1 MSNNY
6 VIYHLHSDLS
16 NGVTNIDSVTKFQEY
31 INAAQEC
38 GMKAMAFSEH
48 GSVFE
53 WWHKKKAIEDA
64 GMKYIH
70 AVEAYLTE
78 TLDEKIR
85 DNYHCVLI
93 AKNYEGFKELNKL
106 VSRSF
111 NRKDNHFYYVP
122 RISFQELFE
131 TSDNILFTTACIGGV
146 LHKAEQTTK
155 DKFLAFMSANKHR
168 CFFEIGHHMD
178 EKQVEYNRY
187 LKRLSEEYGIPLIAG
202 TDTHVLNEE
211 HEKGRTILQISK
223 NIRFE
228 GEDKWDLKF
237 HDYQTLVDSYKAQ
250 GSLSSEDYLCAI
262 ENTNRM
268 ADMVEPFTLDRNTKY
283 PHIYDNPKETF
294 RQKIMD
300 AKDAHPYIKQRYSE
314 EEINRVIEEEFNVYE
329 KTQSIDFMLLQTYLR
344 EWETANGIQ
353 CGYGR
358 GSVSG
363 SMIAYILG
371 ITRMDSL
378 KFNLNFF
385 RFMNPSRVT
394 NADIDTDY
402 GGKDRDKVKAFL
414 LKDHLGLE
422 QIRSSEIIT
431 FNTIA
436 LKGAIRDVVRALYKN
451 PDETGSPLYDG
462 ENTNYMQIANYI
474 CDNVESNEEKVRK
487 EYPKVFSYVDII
499 NGTIVSIGTHPS
511 GCLVSDLDIEEMVG
525 MCSISTSDYPVSMIN
540 MKELDDLMYVKLD
553 ILGLDNIGVI
563 NETCKIL
570 GIDRLDPDNVDL
582 DDEAVWRSI
591 RDDTTLIF
599 QWESNSAQAYLKKF
613 MSEKTIAK
621 AKEVNKDFSYIKW
634 LSFGNG
640 LIRPGCASFRDDIAN
655 GNVNVTGFKELDDLM
670 YVKLDILGL
679 DNIGVINETCKILG
693 IDRLDPDNV
702 DLDDEAVWRSIRD
715 DTTLIFQWE
724 SNSAQAYLK
733 KFMSE
738 KTITKAKEVNKDFSY
753 IKWLSFGN
761 GLIRPGCASFRD
773 DIANGN
779 VNITGFKELDE
790 TLAMTFGRITM
801 QEDIM
806 RFCKK
811 FCGYSDAE
819 SDTVRR
825 GIAKKKGTASFISE
839 IHDRFLEYS
848 NRVYGVP
855 TEKLDEIF
863 PPIKQGILDASDY
876 AFSWNH
882 SDAYSL
888 VGYICGYLRY
898 YHPIEFITAALNIF
912 KDNADK
918 TAAIVKYAKK
928 AGIKIT
934 SPKFGYSKSDYFFV
948 KEKNVIAKG
957 LSSVKF
963 MSESIANELFDLS
976 QRNKYT
982 YFIDLL
988 NDINLYTTVNSRQ
1001 IDILIKI
1008 DYFSDFGNQ
1017 RELLRIYDIFEMFK
1031 KGTAKQIKKEVI
1043 ANSPLDTIV
1052 KKYSSD
1058 KTKSGVESKSYT
1070 LLDIQTI
1077 MRESEQMIK
1086 DTHMPDLSDILKV
1099 KNFSDIMGYTG
1110 YVSGNE
1116 QDRRKLFIKE
1126 VYPLKRKKDGV
1137 QFGYSVV
1144 TQSIG
1149 SGVES
1154 RFTVFNKLYNDDP
1167 IKKDDIILCS
1177 SFEREGAYFKL
1188 TGYSHIYE

>member
-1 MSNNY
+1 MSDNY
-6 VIYHLHSDLS
+6 VVYHLHSDLS

-31 INAAQEC
+31 IDAAKEC

-53 WWHKKKAIEDA
+53 WWHKKCAIEKA

-78 TLDEKIR
+78 SLDEKIR

-93 AKNYEGFKELNKL
+93 AKNFEGFKELNKL
-106 VSRSF
+106 VSQSF

-122 RISFQELFE
+122 RISFEELFN
-131 TSDNILFTTACIGGV
+131 TSENIIFTTACVGGV
-146 LHKAEQTTK
+146 MHKANETVRS
-155 DKFLAFMSANKHR
+155 KFLKFMCQHKDR
-168 CFFEIGHHMD
+168 CFFEVGHHID
-178 EKQVEYNRY
+178 EKQVQYNQY
-187 LKRLSEEYGIPLIAG
+187 LKKLSDEYGIPLIAG
-202 TDTHVLNEE
+202 TDTHVLNEV
-211 HEKGRTILQISK
+211 HEKGRSILQRSK
-223 NIRFE
+223 NIYFE

-237 HDYQTLVDSYKAQ
+237 HSFPELVEAYKLQ
-250 GSLSSEDYLCAI
+250 GSLSKEDYMRAI
-262 ENTNRM
+262 NNTNLL
-268 ADMVEPFTLDRNTKY
+268 ADMVEEFTLDTNTKY

-294 RQKIMD
+294 RQKVME
-300 AKDAHPYIKQRYSE
+300 AKAKNPYIKERYTE
-314 EEINRVIEEEFNVYE
+314 ERINKVIEEEFEVYE

-371 ITRMDSL
+371 ITKMDSL
-378 KFNLNFF
+378 KFDLNFF

-402 GGKDRDKVKAFL
+402 SGKDRDTVKQFL
-414 LKDHLGLE
+414 LRDKMNLPG
-422 QIRSSEIIT
+422 IRSAEIIT

-436 LKGAIRDVVRALYKN
+436 MKGAIKDVCRALN
-451 PDETGSPLYDG
+451 VPLDEAQQL
-462 ENTNYMQIANYI
+462 
-474 CDNVESNEEKVRK
+474 SNAVFQNDKKQWEIDDKWRS
-487 EYPKVFSYVDII
+487 EYPEVFTYVDIVD
-499 NGTIVSIGTHPS
+499 GTIVSIGTHPS
-511 GCLVSDLDIEEMVG
+511 GVLISDLPIDETVG
-525 MCSISTSDYPVSMIN
+525 LCSISTSDYPVSMIN

-582 DDEAVWRSI
+582 DDEAVWKSI

-613 MSEKTIAK
+613 MSDKTIA
-621 AKEVNKDFSYIKW
+621 
-634 LSFGNG
+634 
-640 LIRPGCASFRDDIAN
+640 
-655 GNVNVTGFKELDDLM
+655 
-670 YVKLDILGL
+670 
-679 DNIGVINETCKILG
+679 
-693 IDRLDPDNV
+693 
-702 DLDDEAVWRSIRD
+702 
-715 DTTLIFQWE
+715 
-724 SNSAQAYLK
+724 
-733 KFMSE
+733 
-738 KTITKAKEVNKDFSY
+738 KAKEVNKDFSY

-779 VNITGFKELDE
+779 VNITGFKELDDA
-790 TLAMTFGRITM
+790 LAMTFGRITM

-806 RFCKK
+806 RFCKN

-825 GIAKKKGTASFISE
+825 GIAKKKGTEQFIGE
-839 IHDRFLEYS
+839 IHDRFLNFS
-848 NRVYGVP
+848 NTTFNVL
-855 TEKLDEIF
+855 TEKLEEIF

-888 VGYICGYLRY
+888 IGYICGYLRY

-912 KDNADK
+912 KDNAEK
-918 TAAIVKYAKK
+918 TASIVKYAKK

-934 SPKFGYSKSDYFFV
+934 SPKFGYSKSDYFFM
-948 KEKNVIAKG
+948 KEENVIAKG
-957 LSSVKF
+957 LSSVKY
-963 MSESIANELFDLS
+963 MSSGIADELYELS
-976 QRNKYT
+976 KKNTYT
-982 YFIDLL
+982 HFIDLL
-988 NDINLYTTVNSRQ
+988 SDINSYTAVNSRQ

-1008 DYFSDFGNQ
+1008 DYFSKFGNQ
-1017 RELLRIYDIFEMFK
+1017 RELLRICDIFELFK
-1031 KGTAKQIKKEVI
+1031 KGTAKQIKKESI
-1043 ANSPLDTIV
+1043 KDSPIDTIV
-1052 KKYSSD
+1052 KKYSND
-1058 KTKSGVESKSYT
+1058 KTKSGAESKSYI
-1070 LLDIQTI
+1070 LLDIPAI
-1077 MRESEQMIK
+1077 MRECEQMIK
-1086 DTHMPDLSDILKV
+1086 ETGMPDLSDLLKV
-1099 KNFSDIMGYTG
+1099 RNFADIMGYTG
-1110 YVSGNE
+1110 YVSGKE
-1116 QDRRKLFIKE
+1116 EDRRKLYIKE

-1137 QFGYSVV
+1137 QFGYSVI

-1154 RFTVFNKLYNDDP
+1154 RFTVFNRVFNNDP
-1167 IKKDDIILCS
+1167 IQKDDVILCTGY
-1177 SFEREGAYFKL
+1177 ERDGAYFTM
-1188 TGYSHIYE
+1188 TGYTHIYA

>member
-1 MSNNY
+1 MSDNY
-6 VIYHLHSDLS
+6 VVYHLHSDLS

-31 INAAQEC
+31 IDAAKEC

-48 GSVFE
+48 GSIFE
-53 WWHKKKAIEDA
+53 WWHKKCAIEEA

-78 TLDEKIR
+78 SLDEKIR

-93 AKNYEGFKELNKL
+93 AKNFEGFKELNKL
-106 VSRSF
+106 VSQSF

-122 RISFQELFE
+122 RISFEELFN
-131 TSDNILFTTACIGGV
+131 TSENIIFTTACVGGV
-146 LHKAEQTTK
+146 MHKANETVRS
-155 DKFLAFMSANKHR
+155 KFLKFMCQHKDR
-168 CFFEIGHHMD
+168 CFFEVGHHID
-178 EKQVEYNRY
+178 EKQVQYNQY
-187 LKRLSEEYGIPLIAG
+187 LKKLSDEYGIPLIAG
-202 TDTHVLNEE
+202 TDTHVLNEV
-211 HEKGRTILQISK
+211 HEKGRSILQRSK
-223 NIRFE
+223 NIYFE

-237 HDYQTLVDSYKAQ
+237 HSFPELVEAYKLQ
-250 GSLSSEDYLCAI
+250 GSLSKEDYMRAI
-262 ENTNRM
+262 NNTNLL
-268 ADMVEPFTLDRNTKY
+268 ADMVEEFTLDTNTKY

-294 RQKIMD
+294 RQKVME
-300 AKDAHPYIKQRYSE
+300 AKAKNPYIKERYTE
-314 EEINRVIEEEFNVYE
+314 ERINKVIEEEFEVYE

-371 ITRMDSL
+371 ITKMDSL
-378 KFNLNFF
+378 KFDLNFF

-402 GGKDRDKVKAFL
+402 SGKDRDTVKQFL
-414 LKDHLGLE
+414 LRDKMNLPG
-422 QIRSSEIIT
+422 IRSAEIIT

-436 LKGAIRDVVRALYKN
+436 MKGAIKDVCRALN
-451 PDETGSPLYDG
+451 VPLDEAQQL
-462 ENTNYMQIANYI
+462 
-474 CDNVESNEEKVRK
+474 SNAVFQNDKKQWEIDDKWRS
-487 EYPKVFSYVDII
+487 EYPEVFTYVDIVD
-499 NGTIVSIGTHPS
+499 GTIVSIGTHPS
-511 GCLVSDLDIEEMVG
+511 GVLISDLPIDETVG
-525 MCSISTSDYPVSMIN
+525 LCSISTSDYPVSMIN

-582 DDEAVWRSI
+582 DDEAVWKSI

-613 MSEKTIAK
+613 MSDKTIA
-621 AKEVNKDFSYIKW
+621 
-634 LSFGNG
+634 
-640 LIRPGCASFRDDIAN
+640 
-655 GNVNVTGFKELDDLM
+655 
-670 YVKLDILGL
+670 
-679 DNIGVINETCKILG
+679 
-693 IDRLDPDNV
+693 
-702 DLDDEAVWRSIRD
+702 
-715 DTTLIFQWE
+715 
-724 SNSAQAYLK
+724 
-733 KFMSE
+733 
-738 KTITKAKEVNKDFSY
+738 KAKEVNKDFSY

-779 VNITGFKELDE
+779 VNITGFKELDDA
-790 TLAMTFGRITM
+790 LAMTFGRITM

-806 RFCKK
+806 RFCKN

-825 GIAKKKGTASFISE
+825 GIAKKKGTEQFIGE
-839 IHDRFLEYS
+839 IHDRFLNFS
-848 NRVYGVP
+848 NTTFNVL
-855 TEKLDEIF
+855 TEKLEEIF

-888 VGYICGYLRY
+888 IGYICGYLRY

-912 KDNADK
+912 KDNAEK
-918 TAAIVKYAKK
+918 TASIVKYAKK

-934 SPKFGYSKSDYFFV
+934 SPKFGYSKSDYFFM
-948 KEKNVIAKG
+948 KEENVIAKG
-957 LSSVKF
+957 LSSVKY
-963 MSESIANELFDLS
+963 MSSGIADELYELS
-976 QRNKYT
+976 KKNTYT
-982 YFIDLL
+982 HFIDLL
-988 NDINLYTTVNSRQ
+988 SDINSYTAVNSRQ

-1008 DYFSDFGNQ
+1008 DYFSKFGNQ
-1017 RELLRIYDIFEMFK
+1017 RELLRICDIFELFK
-1031 KGTAKQIKKEVI
+1031 KGTAKQIKKESI
-1043 ANSPLDTIV
+1043 KDSPIDTIV
-1052 KKYSSD
+1052 KKYSND
-1058 KTKSGVESKSYT
+1058 KTKSGAESKSYI
-1070 LLDIQTI
+1070 LLDIPAI
-1077 MRESEQMIK
+1077 MRECEQMIK
-1086 DTHMPDLSDILKV
+1086 ETGMPDLSDLLKV
-1099 KNFSDIMGYTG
+1099 RNFADIMGYTG
-1110 YVSGNE
+1110 YVSGKE
-1116 QDRRKLFIKE
+1116 EDRRKLYIKE

-1137 QFGYSVV
+1137 QFGYSVI

-1154 RFTVFNKLYNDDP
+1154 RFTVFNRVFNNDP
-1167 IKKDDIILCS
+1167 IQKDDVILCTGY
-1177 SFEREGAYFKL
+1177 ERDGAYFTM
-1188 TGYSHIYE
+1188 TGYTHIYA